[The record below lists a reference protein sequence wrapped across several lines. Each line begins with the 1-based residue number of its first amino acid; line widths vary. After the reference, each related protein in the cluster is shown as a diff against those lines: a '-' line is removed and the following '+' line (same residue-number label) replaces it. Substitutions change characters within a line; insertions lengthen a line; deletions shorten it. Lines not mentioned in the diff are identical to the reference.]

1 MELKGATYGR
11 SIHGGSLSQHRPTVI
26 NEITISISSYNIER
40 LSEQAYR
47 MTPGSFFKLS
57 FNVAS
62 TGGEVSKSMLKW
74 LIVTSKKFE
83 VSEMS
88 GEKSCKLSK
97 PDDRIVA

>member
-1 MELKGATYGR
+1 
-11 SIHGGSLSQHRPTVI
+11 
-26 NEITISISSYNIER
+26 
-40 LSEQAYR
+40 